1 MPSHISIIFHRKV
14 LQILQQLPFS
24 KHEWGWRKVVKVATD
39 GRTNGMRTEHHFT
52 HSEMDYHYYCD
63 DVWSKGGSCVR
74 LKEKPSW

>member
-1 MPSHISIIFHRKV
+1 MPHISIIFHRKV

-39 GRTNGMRTEHHFT
+39 GQMACARNIISHIPKWIIIII
-52 HSEMDYHYYCD
+52 CD
-63 DVWSKGGSCVR
+63 DVWSKGGSCVQ

>member
-39 GRTNGMRTEHHFT
+39 GQMACARNIISHIPKWIIIIIAMMCGQKVAAV
-52 HSEMDYHYYCD
+52 SN
-63 DVWSKGGSCVR
+63 
-74 LKEKPSW
+74 